1 MKYKVLRKLM
11 SFRKY
16 ANTERGEKI
25 IVRTLTSMSVILV
38 VDIALLIVGS
48 INQ

>member
-1 MKYKVLRKLM
+1 MKYKVLRTLAA
-11 SFRKY
+11 FRKY
-16 ANTERGEKI
+16 ANTERCEKI